1 MHNCTKILF
10 ISPKYEDYVFPFVT
24 TETMICF
31 SCDCFGSDSSRDNTQ
46 KHVNKT
52 TKKKTLP
59 KLLQMFW

>member
-31 SCDCFGSDSSRDNTQ
+31 SSDSSRDNTQ